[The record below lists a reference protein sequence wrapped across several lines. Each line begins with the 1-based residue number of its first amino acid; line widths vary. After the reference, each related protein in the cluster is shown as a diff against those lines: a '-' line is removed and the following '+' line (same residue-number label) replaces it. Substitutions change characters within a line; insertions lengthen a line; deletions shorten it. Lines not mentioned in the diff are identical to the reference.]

1 MPDIVESV
9 HIADDARDLWCQI
22 GEFGAVGRWH
32 PMLAKVE
39 SEGDRAG
46 CRRVAETR
54 DGSRQTERLL
64 EFAREQHFY
73 RYRMESTALP
83 VRNYIG
89 EFRVEDCAD
98 QTSNV
103 VWSARFDLT
112 SADASDAVEGVRS
125 FMKAGLDHLA
135 RLHRSAHV

>member
-1 MPDIVESV
+1 MPEIVESV

-39 SEGDRAG
+39 CEGDRAG

-73 RYRMESTALP
+73 RYRMESTVLP
-83 VRNYIG
+83 VHNYIG
-89 EFRVEDCAD
+89 EFRFEDCAD

-135 RLHRSAHV
+135 SLHSSAHI